1 MTAQQ
6 LREQRIAD
14 QNAYKFR
21 DQFWTL
27 LRKDRARRLA
37 TMIEKKTRVGTHRE
51 VRHFLLNM
59 DPEALLTIVEG
70 NCRLSW
76 EERRVK
82 KNGPKEALQK
92 YFYAALDYGRFCTGN

>member
-6 LREQRIAD
+6 RFAD
-14 QNAYKFR
+14 QRADESRTKF
-21 DQFWTL
+21 WEI
-27 LRKDRARRLA
+27 LRMDRARRLA
-37 TMIEKKTRVGTHRE
+37 TMIEKQTRRGTERKVRE
-51 VRHFLLNM
+51 FLLNM
-59 DPEALLTIVEG
+59 DPEGLLTIAEK

-92 YFYAALDYGRFCTGN
+92 YFFAALDHARLCTRNQ